1 MSDQLAC
8 VKPGQ
13 YPQGVLE
20 VMLQRTMGSLM
31 VTQCPEVLGLD
42 GSTPPN
48 LPGLRTKKPKERW
61 DARYHDTRARDRV
74 KQSQQVGKDA
84 CWMEACSGS
93 PKRQQS

>member
-8 VKPGQ
+8 VKTGQ

-20 VMLQRTMGSLM
+20 VMLERTMGSLI

-48 LPGLRTKKPKERW
+48 LPGLRTKKPKEPG
-61 DARYHDTRARDRV
+61 DH
-74 KQSQQVGKDA
+74 
-84 CWMEACSGS
+84 ACSDSARIDMPRG
-93 PKRQQS
+93 RQGVPTCSGALFKIARAFSL